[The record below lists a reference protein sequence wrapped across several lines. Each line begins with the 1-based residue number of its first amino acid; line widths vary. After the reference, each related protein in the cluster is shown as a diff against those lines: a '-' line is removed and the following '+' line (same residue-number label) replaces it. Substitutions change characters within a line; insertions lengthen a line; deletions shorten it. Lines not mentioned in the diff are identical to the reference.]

1 MRNWLWSVFERS
13 LSRVRRVRRRETK
26 EFRRWLET
34 STNLRHLT
42 AMVALPVLIAGITA
56 LSDRVEE
63 LSFLLYPPLASG
75 TYTLFSD
82 PDGRYASPRN
92 FVGGLGT
99 GAVCG
104 WFSVYFSETFLHVP
118 EIQPLE
124 AHPITAGLAV
134 FLTIAA
140 TWSLSLEL
148 PAAFSTSL
156 LAVVVGVHEPTY
168 VASVIV
174 SSLIVVS
181 VFSVWHTEF
190 YQKRSRYLYQSTKGD
205 DHVLVPMRGE
215 YAEDAAMFGAKLA
228 SAHDAGKVVLVDIV
242 DEDAIEEVRETAEA
256 PDAEDPTLVR
266 GQATELETEE
276 VAETHAADDVATDLE
291 RQAQRIRTRM
301 GVPCEVV
308 VAGDGTNES
317 RTILRTARE
326 TNCDLVVAPYEEKH
340 GGLSPFVRKLF
351 RGRIDAI
358 VYRPAPDTDPV
369 DVRECQWKRVLVP
382 IRRAGDTAHAM
393 IDFARRLAGATGTVS
408 VCTCIDRESKRR
420 RAESTLADLVEAF
433 SGSFETRISRRNI
446 DDFLTANDDHYDL
459 VIIGASTDRSAA
471 SRFISPPT
479 FERLHDVE
487 CDVAVVHRG

>member
-1 MRNWLWSVFERS
+1 MRNWLRTMYERS
-13 LSRVRRVRRRETK
+13 LARARRVRRRETK

-34 STNLRHLT
+34 SANLRHLT
-42 AMVALPVLIAGITA
+42 ALIALPLLIAGITA
-56 LSDRVEE
+56 LSDRIEE

-104 WFSVYFSETFLHVP
+104 WFSVLFSEAFLNVP
-118 EIQPLE
+118 EIQPLQ
-124 AHPITAGLAV
+124 AHPVTAALAV

-140 TWSLSLEL
+140 TWALSLEL

-156 LAVVVGVHEPTY
+156 LAVVVGVHDPYY

-174 SSLIVVS
+174 SSVIVIS
-181 VFSVWHTEF
+181 VFGAWRREF
-190 YQKRSRYLYQSTKGD
+190 YQKRSRYLYQSTNGD
-205 DHVLVPMRGE
+205 DHVLVPMRGQ
-215 YAEDAAMFGAKLA
+215 YAEGAAMFGAKLA

-242 DEDAIEEVRETAEA
+242 DDTAIENAKGDDGDGT
-256 PDAEDPTLVR
+256 DPTLVAR
-266 GQATELETEE
+266 ENAELDADG
-276 VAETHAADDVATDLE
+276 VAETQAADEAAARLE
-291 RQAQRIRTRM
+291 RQAQRIRTRV

-308 VAGDGTNES
+308 IAGDGSKQS

-326 TNCDLVVAPYEEKH
+326 TNCDLIVTPYEEKH
-340 GGLSPFVRKLF
+340 GSLSPFVRKLF

-358 VYRPAPDTDPV
+358 VYRPAPDTDSA
-369 DVRECQWKRVLVP
+369 DARRYGWKRILVP
-382 IRRAGDTAHAM
+382 VRRAGDTAHAM
-393 IDFARRLAGATGTVS
+393 IDFAQRLVGRTGTVS
-408 VCTCIDRESKRR
+408 VCTCIDRESERR

-433 SGSFETRISRRNI
+433 EGSFETRISRDHI
-446 DDFLTANDDHYDL
+446 EQFLTANDDHYDL
-459 VIIGASTDRSAA
+459 IFIGASTNRSAA

-479 FERLHDVE
+479 FERLHEVE

>member
-1 MRNWLWSVFERS
+1 MRNWLRSMYERS
-13 LSRVRRVRRRETK
+13 LSRTRRVRRRETK

-34 STNLRHLT
+34 SANLRHLT
-42 AMVALPVLIAGITA
+42 AMVALPLLIAGITA
-56 LSDRVEE
+56 LSDRVAE

-118 EIQPLE
+118 KIQPLQ
-124 AHPITAGLAV
+124 AHPVTAGLAV

-140 TWSLSLEL
+140 TWALSLEL

-156 LAVVVGVHEPTY
+156 LAVVVGVHEPSY

-215 YAEDAAMFGAKLA
+215 YAEGAAMFGAKLA

-242 DEDAIEEVRETAEA
+242 DDDAIEEVRETAQTS
-256 PDAEDPTLVR
+256 DAEDPTLVTH
-266 GQATELETEE
+266 QATELEADG
-276 VAETHAADDVATDLE
+276 VAETQAADDAAAHLE

-308 VAGDGTNES
+308 IAGDGKNKS
-317 RTILRTARE
+317 RTILQTARE

-358 VYRPAPDTDPV
+358 VYRPAPDTDSS
-369 DVRECQWKRVLVP
+369 DVGEYHWKRILVP
-382 IRRAGDTAHAM
+382 VRRAGDTAHAM
-393 IDFARRLAGATGTVS
+393 VDFAQRLAGRTGTVS
-408 VCTCIDRESKRR
+408 VCTCIDRESERR
-420 RAESTLADLVEAF
+420 SAESTLADLVEAF
-433 SGSFETRISRRNI
+433 PGSFETRISRNRI
-446 DDFLTANDDHYDL
+446 ERFLTANDDHYDL
-459 VIIGASTDRSAA
+459 ILIGASTNRSAA

-479 FERLHDVE
+479 FERLHEVE